1 MNIESDDKEELKARR
16 NVYLSWVAKIDDQ
29 IAELEKPKQW
39 EPKGG
44 KWFIGSS
51 GNVYQNKTLINTQ
64 LFGMERP
71 TKEAAEKAAIAM
83 RRFNR
88 LLAYRDEFAP
98 GYVFQ
103 YGGVNCYV
111 FARDQAWGVGSHTK
125 NQSPA
130 EVYFPEGDVANELCR
145 KLNSGAVIL

>member
-1 MNIESDDKEELKARR
+1 MNDELDDKEELKARR
-16 NVYLSWVAKIDDQ
+16 NVYLSWVAKIDEQ
-29 IAELEKPKQW
+29 IAELEKPKPW

-44 KWFIGSS
+44 AWCVFVDGKVLDGDSEHLVS
-51 GNVYQNKTLINTQ
+51 
-64 LFGMERP
+64 LFGVERP
-71 TKEAAEKAAIAM
+71 TKEQAEQAAVAM

-130 EVYFPEGDVANELCR
+130 EVYFPEKVANELCR

>member
-16 NVYLSWVAKIDDQ
+16 NVYLSWVAKIDEQ
-29 IAELEKPKQW
+29 IAELEKPKPW

-44 KWFIGSS
+44 DWCVFVDGKVLEGDSEPLVS
-51 GNVYQNKTLINTQ
+51 

-71 TKEAAEKAAIAM
+71 TKGQAEKAAVAM

-98 GYVFQ
+98 GYIFQ
-103 YGGVNCYV
+103 RGGMNCYV
-111 FARDQAWGVGSHTK
+111 YANDRDWFVESTSVKLA
-125 NQSPA
+125 PA
-130 EVYFPEGDVANELCR
+130 EVYFPMGVADDLCR